1 LDNSTAKSIGCSH
14 SREFKLIVQLRVKET
29 WFEPSRFTNKVFGCF
44 GQNRR
49 DRRFEEADTNISAP
63 TSNHARTNH
72 SRCSQS
78 FGGALE
84 GHQIVEGGSM
94 PIRRGATGQK
104 GRRGERGIPGPPGAA
119 GTAGVEGSQG
129 REGPRGETG
138 SQGPEGAAGPAGKI
152 PDVVK
157 VAEQLEYIDRSVENI
172 YREMGNHI
180 TRMTQL
186 QRELDALRDHVRR
199 LATKL

>member
-1 LDNSTAKSIGCSH
+1 MLRQQELRARRYLGQQARIPHRACRYTCFPLDNSTAKSIGCSH
-14 SREFKLIVQLRVKET
+14 SREFKLIVQLGVKET

-84 GHQIVEGGSM
+84 GHQIVGGSAM
-94 PIRRGATGQK
+94 PRRGATGQK
-104 GRRGERGIPGPPGAA
+104 GEPHHPYDATSTRARRPTRPCAPVGH
-119 GTAGVEGSQG
+119 
-129 REGPRGETG
+129 
-138 SQGPEGAAGPAGKI
+138 
-152 PDVVK
+152 K
-157 VAEQLEYIDRSVENI
+157 VLKEVSAK
-172 YREMGNHI
+172 
-180 TRMTQL
+180 
-186 QRELDALRDHVRR
+186 LRRACLVASSRWSF
-199 LATKL
+199 